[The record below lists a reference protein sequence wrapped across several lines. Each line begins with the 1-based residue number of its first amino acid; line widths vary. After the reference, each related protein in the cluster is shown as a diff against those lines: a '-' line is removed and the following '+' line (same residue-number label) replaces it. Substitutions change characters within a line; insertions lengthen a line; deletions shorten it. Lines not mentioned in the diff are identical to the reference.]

1 MGKVQRDRLPPRP
14 LTRRPGSPRQTEGMT
29 HPVDRALHLWS
40 HPVPSGDAALG
51 LFRTCM
57 WTLSSSTGSPHP
69 STISW
74 VALACCRRRS
84 TASPPRCSSRFDS
97 PGRSVF
103 AFRLSRGH
111 VGPTHEGEV
120 APTGQQLTV
129 LGMDI
134 FAITDDRVTEVW
146 AVADYL
152 SLLMQTGAAS
162 LVGT

>member
-1 MGKVQRDRLPPRP
+1 
-14 LTRRPGSPRQTEGMT
+14 MT

-40 HPVPSGDAALG
+40 HPVPSGDAALAS
-51 LFRTCM
+51 FRTVYADPLVVNGLPAPLGELVGRARM
-57 WTLSSSTGSPHP
+57 LQT
-69 STISW
+69 
-74 VALACCRRRS
+74 ALDGLA
-84 TASPPRCSSRFDS
+84 AEMLERFDS
-97 PGRSVF
+97 PGRSAFV
-103 AFRLSRGH
+103 FRLSGRH
-111 VGPTHEGEV
+111 VGPLTTPLGEV

-134 FAITDDRVTEVW
+134 FTITDDRVTEVW